1 MRSIIVCM
9 GILALL
15 LMAGCG
21 GSIRQLTDDGKSD
34 APELIA
40 IRPSS
45 GVSGEMVQFEALIND
60 LDGTLGSNWLAD
72 PERLSNA
79 QFIWNFGTGA
89 YPNTV
94 ITSTPELPD
103 GVVLRDGIRS
113 PYSCTLTIL
122 GNENTEDRLVYNF
135 ELDVAPLAVA
145 TVGPF
150 NGQEGANAT
159 FSAVIASGVVNPE
172 DEGGW
177 LWDFGG
183 ACDPNGSNEAN
194 PTVRF
199 VDLDFADGESSRQFQ
214 ARLIVSND
222 FEVTTFPFTI
232 TVLRGTN

>member
-1 MRSIIVCM
+1 M

-15 LMAGCG
+15 LLAGCG

-34 APELIA
+34 SPELIA

-45 GVSGEMVQFEALIND
+45 GVSGETVQFEALIND
-60 LDGTLGSNWLAD
+60 LAGTLGSSWLVD
-72 PERLSNA
+72 PARLSNA

-94 ITSTPELPD
+94 ITSTPEIPD
-103 GVVLRDGIRS
+103 AVVLRDGIRA

-122 GNENTEDRLVYNF
+122 GNDAENDRLVYNF

-159 FSAVIASGVVNPE
+159 FSAVIASGVVPE
-172 DEGGW
+172 DGW
-177 LWDFGG
+177 VWDFGG

-199 VDLDFADGESSRQFQ
+199 VDLEFADGETSRQFQ

-232 TVLRGTN
+232 TVQRGPN